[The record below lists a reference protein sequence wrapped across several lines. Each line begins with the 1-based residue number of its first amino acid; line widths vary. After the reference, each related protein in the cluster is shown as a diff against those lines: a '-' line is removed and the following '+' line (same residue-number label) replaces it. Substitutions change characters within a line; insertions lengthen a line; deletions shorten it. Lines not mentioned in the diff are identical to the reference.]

1 MEWKAPAV
9 MNGGG
14 FPVYGC
20 TRTPT
25 DTAIPTK
32 LFTRMNRLIPFAFA
46 LLFLACGRSSPD
58 AERWAH
64 SEVDGDGGFERTE
77 GSANAPTAALVD
89 RKIIRTGDLRYEVSD
104 LDAARSHILAQVTMH
119 GGYVE
124 GDDRNDRGSSIDL
137 SMRVRI
143 PADRFDAFLGSVKGL
158 GTLLDQHISANDVT
172 AQWVDVEARLAAKRK
187 VEERFLAIVGQ
198 AKTVSEVLEVEREL
212 GNVRAEIESME
223 ARMKALKDQVG
234 MSTLTIT
241 CTRPQARINSYTP
254 HFGSAL
260 RDGWIYFVRSLEA
273 ILHLWPFFLLIGGIL
288 LWVKRRR
295 VSKK

>member
-1 MEWKAPAV
+1 

-14 FPVYGC
+14 FSVYEY
-20 TRTPT
+20 TRMPR
-25 DTAIPTK
+25 DTVIPPNSQQP
-32 LFTRMNRLIPFAFA
+32 MNRLLPIVFV
-46 LLFLACGRSSPD
+46 LFLLACGRSTPK
-58 AERWAH
+58 AERWATAD
-64 SEVDGDGGFERTE
+64 VAVDGGFERTE
-77 GSANAPTAALVD
+77 ASAPVPNAAYVD
-89 RKIIRTGDLRYEVSD
+89 RKIIRTGDLRYEVDD
-104 LDAARSHILAQVTMH
+104 LDAARSHILTQVGAN

-143 PADRFDAFLGSVKGL
+143 PADRFDAFLGSLKGL
-158 GTLLDQHISANDVT
+158 GELLDQHISANDVT

-198 AKTVSEVLEVEREL
+198 AKTVTEVLEVEREL

-223 ARMKALKDQVG
+223 AQMKALKDQVG

-241 CTRPQARINSYTP
+241 CTKPQARINSYTP

-260 RDGWIYFVRSLEA
+260 RDGWNYFVRFLEA
-273 ILHLWPFFLLIGGIL
+273 IVHLWPFLLLFGAIIVWL
-288 LWVKRRR
+288 RRR
-295 VSKK
+295 RSSKK